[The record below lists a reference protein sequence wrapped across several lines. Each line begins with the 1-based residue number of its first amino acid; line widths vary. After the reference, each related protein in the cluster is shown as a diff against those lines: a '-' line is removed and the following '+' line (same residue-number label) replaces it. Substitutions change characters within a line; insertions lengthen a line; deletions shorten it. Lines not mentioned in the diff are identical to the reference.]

1 MNQFVVVD
9 ASVALKWYLDD
20 EELGAKA
27 LTVLTHYV
35 SGDINMI
42 APSLL
47 EYEVINGLKIAQKR
61 GRINKNTIQSAVEGF
76 FNLEIKVY
84 NASYFSDEALDI
96 MNSSEISL
104 YDASYLALAEN
115 EKSHFVTADKV
126 LYNKVRKKMNNVK
139 WLGEY

>member
-84 NASYFSDEALDI
+84 DACYFFDEALDI
-96 MNSSEISL
+96 MNSFDISL
-104 YDASYLALAEN
+104 YDASYLALAVN
-115 EKSHFVTADKV
+115 KKSPFVTADKV
-126 LYNKVRKKMNNVK
+126 LYNKVRKKMNSIK